1 MITRLYAH
9 NFRCFENFTLD
20 LSDTPSALLIGRN
33 GSGKSTVRHLL
44 GLFQKIG
51 RGPNRARDLVTV
63 ADYNVGGGYAPLRV
77 EIELRLHAIPCKY
90 AVSFGWTPDMEEA
103 YVRDERLEVGG
114 ALLFERNINN
124 VQLGSGV
131 AFGLDSQVLALPVIQ
146 EHPGKV
152 GVREVREFFS
162 SLFLI
167 SPVPC
172 LMTGHS
178 LEPTDE
184 LLADGSNLAS
194 CLQSM
199 LTRKPAAYSPFVEYV
214 QQVFQDFESIENR
227 RVGEKGTELLV
238 KYGRQEPRREL
249 TLEFKQL
256 SDGEKCVFLAAF
268 VVTMSKVSA
277 PVFCFWDEPDNHL
290 SLDEASQFI
299 MSLRKLAVRENQLV
313 VTSHHPEA
321 IRTFSD
327 ETTVVFTRNSRLDP
341 VVPKRLSEIG
351 YRGDLID
358 ALILGEVLGTP

>member
-20 LSDTPSALLIGRN
+20 LADSPSVLLIGRN

-44 GLFQKIG
+44 GLFQRIG
-51 RGPNRARDLVTV
+51 RGPNRARELVTK
-63 ADYNVGGGYAPLRV
+63 ADYNARGGYAALRA
-77 EIELRLHAIPCKY
+77 EIEFRLHGTPCKY
-90 AVSFGWTPDMEEA
+90 AVSFGWTKDLQAA
-103 YVRDERLEVGG
+103 YVQDERLEIGG
-114 ALLFERNINN
+114 AVLFERTSHD
-124 VQLGSGV
+124 VQLVGGV
-131 AFGLDSQVLALPVIQ
+131 RFGLDPQVLALPVIQ
-146 EHPGKV
+146 QNPGGV
-152 GVREVREFFS
+152 GVNEVRAYFS
-162 SLFLI
+162 SLFLL

-199 LTRKPAAYSPFVEYV
+199 LTRKPAAYPPFREYV
-214 QQVFQDFESIENR
+214 QGVFPDFESIETR

-238 KYGRQEPRREL
+238 NFGRPESRPAL

-268 VVTMSKVSA
+268 VVTMSQVGS

-290 SLDEASQFI
+290 SLDEAWSFVI
-299 MSLRKLAVRENQLV
+299 ALRKMTGEVNQLV
-313 VTSHHPEA
+313 ATSHHPEA
-321 IRTFSD
+321 IRAFSD
-327 ETTVVFTRNSRLDP
+327 ETTVVLTRKSHLDP
-341 VVPKRLSEIG
+341 VVPKLLSEVG
-351 YRGDLID
+351 YHGNLIN
-358 ALILGEVLGTP
+358 ALIRGEVIDEP